1 MTPSTTGSDLHDQIP
16 TAELAELP
24 ETAHGRH
31 RRRPPVALRR
41 PALYLAVA
49 AAGALMVNVLTSG
62 EPAARADAGQMQSVS
77 IAKQLGVSA
86 QTSTVR
92 PLEQLVAD
100 RSQRQSE
107 TTAAAQ
113 AQAAANKAEQNRR
126 AAAAAAAASSAAP
139 AASGSFQ
146 SYAMSKVGG
155 GLVSCLENLWGKESG
170 WNPNAQNPGSTAYGI
185 PQFLNSTWGTT
196 GIPKTSDGYKQIDA
210 GLIYIDRA
218 YGSPCGAWSHSRST
232 GWY

>member
-77 IAKQLGVSA
+77 IAKKLGVSA

-107 TTAAAQ
+107 TTAAAH
-113 AQAAANKAEQNRR
+113 AP
-126 AAAAAAAASSAAP
+126 AAASSAAP

-155 GLVSCLENLWGKESG
+155 GQFSCLENLWGKESG
-170 WNPNAQNPGSTAYGI
+170 WNPNAQNPG
-185 PQFLNSTWGTT
+185 
-196 GIPKTSDGYKQIDA
+196 
-210 GLIYIDRA
+210 
-218 YGSPCGAWSHSRST
+218 
-232 GWY
+232 